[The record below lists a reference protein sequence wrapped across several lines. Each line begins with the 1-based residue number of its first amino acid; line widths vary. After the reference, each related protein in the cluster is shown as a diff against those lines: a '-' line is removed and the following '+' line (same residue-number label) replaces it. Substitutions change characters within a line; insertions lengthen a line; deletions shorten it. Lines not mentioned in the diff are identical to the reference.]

1 VGSRRRTTERE
12 QARATTLHAWAATAE
27 VNVDRFD
34 EGQQWVLFAAL
45 NIMDFVGTLPV
56 MRRVTG
62 YLLTHCGMGLGTGV
76 ISSVIGLSDRSLR
89 VAQALEPKQML
100 HSIRHPTGGHRKPK
114 LKAEDAG
121 VVARY
126 LFEHP
131 ESEVKEVLAFI
142 RTRFGVTM
150 DRLTLRRFVA
160 RFGLGCLRDESIRDA
175 APFLA
180 TPSTEVRSS

>member
-1 VGSRRRTTERE
+1 VGSRRRTAERE

-27 VNVDRFD
+27 VNIDRFD

-45 NIMDFVGTLPV
+45 NIMSFVEALPV

-131 ESEVKEVLAFI
+131 ESEV
-142 RTRFGVTM
+142 RFGVTM

-160 RFGLGCLRDESIRDA
+160 RYGLGCLRDETIRDA

-180 TPSTEVRSS
+180 KPSTEVRSS

>member
-1 VGSRRRTTERE
+1 M
-12 QARATTLHAWAATAE
+12 LPAWAASAE
-27 VNVDRFD
+27 VNLDRFD
-34 EGQQWVLFAAL
+34 DGQQWVLFAAL
-45 NIMDFVGTLPV
+45 NIMGFVGTLPV
-56 MRRVTG
+56 MRRITG

-100 HSIRHPTGGHRKPK
+100 YSIRHPTGGHRKPK

-121 VVARY
+121 IVARF

-131 ESEVKEVLAFI
+131 DSEVSEVLAFI

-160 RFGLGCLRDESIRDA
+160 RFGLGCMRDESIRDA

-180 TPSTEVRSS
+180 KPSTEVRSC